1 MRDFLITAIV
11 CVVLVPVA
19 GFSQAAN
26 GRITGTVIDAS
37 GAVLPGVT
45 VEVTNRE
52 TGVVFPTIST
62 ETGDYSAPNLPPGS
76 YSISA
81 SLPGFKTYNRTGL
94 TLAAAQTLKLDVPL
108 EVGAAGETVSVS
120 AEASLLT
127 TETGDIAHNITVA
140 QLRDLPLLGIGNANA
155 GSSGVR
161 NPYNSS
167 VLIPGI
173 NYTANSVMV
182 INGAPTNTA
191 AYRLEGMDNT
201 NHTVSYALQENQ
213 PSADAIQEVA
223 VQTSNYAPEF
233 GQAGGGL
240 FNVTMKSGTSQFHG
254 SFYEYFVNEALNAGY
269 AFTDD
274 GTGHKVRPRNRRNDF
289 GGTLGGPIPVLTHG
303 NQKSFFFLS
312 IERFKEASRLSF
324 NDTVPTLAYRNGDF
338 SAISPNGGANFN
350 PNLGVPSGPVG
361 IDALRRPIYANE
373 IYDPA
378 TRGVTSDGLGF
389 ADPFRGNIIPPERI
403 TPFAKAV
410 MALIPMPQNNNLINN
425 YTGTNISERVTGI
438 PSIKIDHNLDDKN
451 KFSFY
456 WSTTGTES
464 QYSTPNGNADGLP
477 DLITGARGTFI
488 DSQTVRLNYDRIL
501 SLSFLLHLG
510 AGYSRITFL
519 DDSPLTHGGKKFD
532 CSTINLPGC
541 QVAFNFPRFES
552 MSGYA
557 NGGSATVPGPTL
569 ATTALGGMQAM
580 GNAQLHTRTNTERP
594 AFNANMTWI
603 RSSHNYKWGGEV
615 WLQGN
620 ITAPPSGVLMSFAA
634 NATAQPYTVAQGL
647 NGQFMGFQF
656 ASFLLGDAN
665 SINQQAP
672 TDTRMGKSQWA
683 FYWQDSWKTTRTLTL
698 DYGLRWD
705 YASVPREQYGRSA
718 NLGLTTPNPAIGGY
732 PGAAIFQAT
741 CHCEFL
747 SSYKDAFGPRLGFAY
762 QLTPKTIL
770 RGGWGFLYGFAPD
783 IMVSSAA
790 NQVNTPAGINAFVNV
805 NTPGALP
812 QPVWPN
818 LDPGQTPL
826 PGQITGFSGFTYL
839 DRNAARPPRQNQWSI
854 GVQRE
859 VARDLV
865 MEASYVGNR
874 GVWWSSG
881 SSTTVAP
888 LAYLNQV
895 SPARFAQFGL
905 DPFHNPADNLL
916 LSSPLSSPAVIDRL
930 GHFLPYPGY
939 STSNTLINA
948 LRPFPQF
955 STINVTN
962 SPTGNTWFDSL
973 QVKATKRMS
982 NGLQVNGKYT
992 FSKSFVSTRQNLFDP
1007 ASSRKSIQA
1016 TDQPHVLSMNILYQ
1030 TQKYFTNRLLTVAT
1044 QDWQFGAFLQY
1055 ASGLPLTPPAATSV
1069 NNLPGGSEMYR
1080 TGKPLFLKDINC
1092 GCINPYRDQVLNPA
1106 AWTNPAPGT
1115 YGPGP
1120 VNTSGLNLSNSQSNA
1135 SLLYT
1140 DFRAARR
1147 PQESFSVG
1155 RNIRFGREDRP
1166 VVLSIRA
1173 EFVNIFNRTQLQNP
1187 ITGNPLVA
1195 PAKNPASQYIGGFG
1209 VINQVFAVGAFP
1221 TTAATGAAS
1230 TGYTGLPR
1238 QGTLVAHITF

>member
-1 MRDFLITAIV
+1 MNKFLITTTV
-11 CVVLVPVA
+11 CLFLVPVA
-19 GFSQAAN
+19 ALSQAAN

-45 VEVTNRE
+45 VEVTNTE
-52 TGVVFPTIST
+52 TGVVFSTIST

-76 YSISA
+76 YSIAA
-81 SLPGFKTYNRTGL
+81 SLPGFKKYTRTGM
-94 TLAAAQTLKLDVPL
+94 TLAAAQTLKVDVPL
-108 EVGAAGETVSVS
+108 EVGAAGETISVS

-127 TETGDIAHNITVA
+127 TETGDIAHNITVE

-155 GSSGVR
+155 GSSGIR

-167 VLIPGI
+167 VLIPGV

-213 PSADAIQEVA
+213 PSADAIQEMA

-240 FNVTMKSGTSQFHG
+240 FNITMKSGTSQYHG
-254 SFYEYFVNEALNAGY
+254 SFYEYFVNEALNSGY
-269 AFTDD
+269 PFSDD

-303 NQKSFFFLS
+303 NQKSFFFFS
-312 IERFKEASRLSF
+312 IERFKEGSRLSF

-338 SAISPNGGANFN
+338 SSISPNGGANFN

-361 IDALRRPIYANE
+361 TDALGRPIYANE
-373 IYDPA
+373 IYDPG
-378 TRGVTSDGLGF
+378 TRGVTAGGLGF
-389 ADPFRGNIIPPERI
+389 ADPFKGNIIPSDRI

-410 MALIPMPQNNNLINN
+410 MALIPLPQNNNLTNN
-425 YTGTNISERVTGI
+425 YTGTNTSDRVTGI

-464 QYSTPNGNADGLP
+464 LYSTPNGNADGLP
-477 DLITGARGTFI
+477 EIITQARGTFI
-488 DSQTVRLNYDRIL
+488 DSITARLNYDRIL
-501 SLSFLLHLG
+501 SPSLLLHLG

-519 DDSPLTHGGKKFD
+519 DDSPLTHNGKKFD
-532 CSTINLPGC
+532 CTTINLPGC
-541 QVAFNFPRFES
+541 QIAFNFPRFES
-552 MSGYA
+552 MMGFA
-557 NGGSATVPGPTL
+557 NGGSTTVPGPTP

-594 AFNANMTWI
+594 SYNANMTWI
-603 RSSHNYKWGGEV
+603 RGSHNYKWGGEV
-615 WLQGN
+615 WFQGN

-634 NATAQPYTVAQGL
+634 NATAQPYTVPAGL
-647 NGQFMGFQF
+647 GGQFMGFQF

-665 SINQQAP
+665 SINQSAP

-683 FYWQDSWKTTRTLTL
+683 FYWQDSWKTTRKLTL

-705 YASVPREQYGRSA
+705 YAGVPREQHGRSA
-718 NLGLTTPNPAIGGY
+718 NLGRNVPNPAVGNY

-741 CHCEFL
+741 CHCDFL
-747 SSYKDAFGPRLGFAY
+747 SAYHYAFGPRLGFAY
-762 QLTPKTIL
+762 QVSPKTVL
-770 RGGWGFLYGFAPD
+770 RGGWGLAYGFPAD
-783 IMVSSAA
+783 ITVSSSA
-790 NQVNTPAGINAFVNV
+790 NQVNTPVGTNAFANV
-805 NTPGALP
+805 SAAGTMP

-818 LDPGQTPL
+818 FDPGQTPL
-826 PGQITGFSGFTYL
+826 PGQTTGFMNFTYL
-839 DRNAARPPRQNQWSI
+839 DRHAARPPRQNQWSI
-854 GVQRE
+854 GIQRE
-859 VARDLV
+859 VTRDFV
-865 MEASYVGNR
+865 MEASYVGSR

-881 SSTTVAP
+881 TSTTTAP
-888 LAYLNQV
+888 FAYLNQV
-895 SPARFAQFGL
+895 SPQRFAQFGL

-916 LSSPLSSPAVIDRL
+916 LSSPLSSPAVIARI
-930 GHFLPYPGY
+930 GNFLPYPGY

-982 NGLQVNGKYT
+982 KGLQVNGRYS
-992 FSKSFVSTRQNLFDP
+992 FSKAFGSTRQNLFDP
-1007 ASSRKSIQA
+1007 ASSAKTIQA
-1016 TDQPHVLSMNILYQ
+1016 TDQPHVLSMNVLYQ
-1030 TQKYFTNRLLTVAT
+1030 TQQYFSNHLLALAAK
-1044 QDWQFGAFLQY
+1044 DWQFGAFLQY
-1055 ASGLPLTPPAATSV
+1055 ASGLPLTPPAATST
-1069 NNLPGGSEMYR
+1069 NNLPGGSEMFR
-1080 TGKPLFLKDINC
+1080 TGKPLFLKDLNC
-1092 GCINPYRDQVLNPA
+1092 GCINPYKDQVLNPA
-1106 AWTNPAPGT
+1106 AWANPAAGT

-1120 VNTSGLNLSNSQSNA
+1120 YNVPGLQFTNAQVNA

-1155 RNIRFGREDRP
+1155 RNFRFGKEDRP
-1166 VVLSIRA
+1166 VILSIRA
-1173 EFVNIFNRTQLQNP
+1173 EFTNIFNRAELQNP
-1187 ITGNPLVA
+1187 ITGNPF
-1195 PAKNPASQYIGGFG
+1195 AKPTRNAAGQYTGGFG
-1209 VINQVFAVGAFP
+1209 VINQVVPVGAFP
-1221 TTAATGAAS
+1221 TTAATGAGS